1 MIIFLLATFACL
13 IALSK
18 GFSPTAYKIFV
29 RKGFNSIT
37 RRACSSIENDLLIS
51 SDSTDDQPIE
61 EEEPIENE
69 SIEDFEERFSSK
81 KSSPLD
87 QFLNALRTSIDE
99 GTMLKLVLSENEYS
113 DDNNDDDDIGE
124 EGSSNDKD
132 KAEID
137 WQQVKDWSAM
147 CGRLIKT
154 KSESRLQLISYK
166 DKSMKKSD
174 QTKNYSS
181 SEETARIISI
191 YLRYS
196 FKKAMLSTKENDY
209 EYKLR
214 GKGQGKFRSTSKV
227 R

>member
-1 MIIFLLATFACL
+1 
-13 IALSK
+13 
-18 GFSPTAYKIFV
+18 
-29 RKGFNSIT
+29 
-37 RRACSSIENDLLIS
+37 
-51 SDSTDDQPIE
+51 
-61 EEEPIENE
+61 
-69 SIEDFEERFSSK
+69 
-81 KSSPLD
+81 
-87 QFLNALRTSIDE
+87 
-99 GTMLKLVLSENEYS
+99 MLKLVLSENEYS
-113 DDNNDDDDIGE
+113 DDNNDDDDIIGE
-124 EGSSNDKD
+124 EGSSNEERSSNDKE
-132 KAEID
+132 KSEID

-196 FKKAMLSTKENDY
+196 FKKAMLSTRENDY

-227 R
+227 RIK